1 MIATGQALH
10 LLLADQSEDTVK
22 KGWQEIGRAPER
34 FPARV
39 LLFDLCS
46 GLQEPWSVRQEQK
59 LSKSI
64 TPSYRPDST
73 PQIHEPAHCS
83 TEPLA
88 SLPARVEAAW

>member
-1 MIATGQALH
+1 MIATAQALH

-46 GLQEPWSVRQEQK
+46 GLQEP
-59 LSKSI
+59 
-64 TPSYRPDST
+64 
-73 PQIHEPAHCS
+73 
-83 TEPLA
+83 
-88 SLPARVEAAW
+88 